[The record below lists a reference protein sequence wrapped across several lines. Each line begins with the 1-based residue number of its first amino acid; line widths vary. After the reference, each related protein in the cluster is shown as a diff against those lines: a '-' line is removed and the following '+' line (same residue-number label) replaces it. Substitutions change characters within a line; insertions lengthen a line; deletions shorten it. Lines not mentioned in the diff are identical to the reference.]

1 MKRIN
6 DKEREKIK
14 QRQIRKYN
22 RDKLVRKTC
31 KKKNRRFSRKQLRA
45 KSKEKRRNRRDK
57 NYHDDIL
64 TIWTHDSDTLES
76 FLDYLNQ
83 IDSTGKIKF
92 TMQVQGE
99 DGTVF
104 RP

>member
-45 KSKEKRRNRRDK
+45 KSKKREE
-57 NYHDDIL
+57 IEE
-64 TIWTHDSDTLES
+64 I
-76 FLDYLNQ
+76 
-83 IDSTGKIKF
+83 KII
-92 TMQVQGE
+92 TMI
-99 DGTVF
+99 F
-104 RP
+104 